1 MNKILEELLATGVTP
16 VENGDPVPIH
26 SSLDHLGLAMIQEV
40 VESLRPRVTLE
51 IGLAYGV
58 SALAICE
65 ALERVG
71 GERHIAID
79 PNQHSGPWGDA
90 WKGGGLLNL
99 KRAGFADLLS
109 FYEEPS
115 HLALPQLE
123 RQGQRVQFALI
134 DGWATFDYRLVDF
147 VLLDRLLDVGGVVMT
162 SVPQLP
168 SIQKLCRFIV
178 TNLAYS
184 VYGASGSAHD
194 PETSIRL
201 SGRQRG
207 LDVPEAIRRH
217 FMPELREPSEELG
230 LDFERS
236 LIAFRKDAEDSRRWD
251 HFEEF

>member
-1 MNKILEELLATGVTP
+1 MNEILEELLTSGVTP
-16 VENGDPVPIH
+16 VENGAVVPIH
-26 SSLDHLGLAMIQEV
+26 SSLDRRGLAMIQEV
-40 VESLRPRVTLE
+40 IERLRPRVTVE

-79 PNQHSGPWGDA
+79 PNQHSGPWGDS

-99 KRAGFADLLS
+99 ERAGFADLVS
-109 FYEEPS
+109 FHEEPS

-123 RQGQRVQFALI
+123 RQGQRAQFALI
-134 DGWATFDYRLVDF
+134 DGWSTFDYRLLDF

-168 SIQKLCRFIV
+168 SIQKLSRYVV

-184 VYGASGSAHD
+184 VYGASSSTHD

-201 SGRQRG
+201 SAPRRG
-207 LDVPEAIRRH
+207 LDVPEAVRRH
-217 FMPELREPSEELG
+217 FKPEIREPSEELG
-230 LDFERS
+230 LDFEGS
-236 LIAFRKDAEDSRRWD
+236 LIAFRKEAEDSRRWD